1 MDLIPSWLAVEL
13 AHMKVHVLLETPPLV
28 NHTLTQVACFI
39 NGGMLVVLCT
49 GISDLDEVQTVLKD
63 LIDWKRL
70 GLKLGLIYPTLEKIG
85 TEQHGVI
92 ERCKTEMLAAWF
104 KLQDKVTQKGVPSWS
119 TLQRA
124 LRDIGENEIASQITV
139 S

>member
-1 MDLIPSWLAVEL
+1 M
-13 AHMKVHVLLETPPLV
+13 
-28 NHTLTQVACFI
+28 
-39 NGGMLVVLCT
+39 VVLCT
-49 GISDLDEVQTVLKD
+49 GISDLDEVQTVLKG
-63 LIDWKRL
+63 LVDWKRL

-119 TLQRA
+119 TLQQA
-124 LRDIGENEIASQITV
+124 LQNIGENEIASQITV